1 MATQIQAILAD
12 KGHDVHTIRPD
23 ADATTAA
30 SRMKTHGIAA
40 LVVTEDQR
48 VVGLIGERDIVL
60 AMAADTGSIAGLTVQ
75 DVMQKRPET
84 CSPEDTVQR
93 VMETMT
99 RKRRRHIPVVRDDG
113 SLSGIVSIGDMVKFR
128 LSQME
133 LETQVL
139 RDAYLT
145 KN

>member
-12 KGHDVHTIRPD
+12 KGDDVHTIRRD
-23 ADATTAA
+23 AAATTAA

-40 LVVTEDQR
+40 LVVTEEQR
-48 VVGLIGERDIVL
+48 VIGLIGERDIAL
-60 AMAADTGSIAGLTVQ
+60 AVAEGDGSIAGLMVQ

-84 CSPEDTVQR
+84 CSPADLVQR

-113 SLSGIVSIGDMVKFR
+113 SLCGIVSIGDMVKYR

-145 KN
+145 R

>member
-1 MATQIQAILAD
+1 MATTIQAILDD
-12 KGHDVHTIRPD
+12 KGHEVQTIARG

-30 SRMKTHGIAA
+30 GLMKTHHIAA
-40 LVVTEDQR
+40 LPVVEDGS
-48 VVGLIGERDIVL
+48 VVGMVGERDLVL
-60 AMAADTGSIAGLTVQ
+60 AVALGPLEGLKVD

-84 CSPEDTVQR
+84 CSPRDTVHR

-99 RKRRRHIPVVRDDG
+99 RKRQRHIPVVDG
-113 SLSGIVSIGDMVKFR
+113 DRLCGIVSIGDMVKFR
-128 LSQME
+128 LGQME

-145 KN
+145 RQ

>member
-1 MATQIQAILAD
+1 MATQIQAILAG
-12 KGHDVHTIRPD
+12 KGDDVHTIRPD

-30 SRMKTHGIAA
+30 SLMKSHNIAA
-40 LVVTEDQR
+40 LVVTENQR

-60 AMAADTGSIAGLTVQ
+60 EVASGAGSITGAKVQ

-84 CSPEDTVQR
+84 CSPDATVQR

-113 SLSGIVSIGDMVKFR
+113 SLCGIVSIGDMVKFR

-133 LETQVL
+133 LEAQVL

-145 KN
+145 KH